1 MLPVAELEAENKE
14 IDDLRV
20 ILSALIAHSD
30 LRHNGVFC
38 ELLDRFRKR
47 LESHLNHES
56 RALYPEM
63 LSNRDHDLNQIA
75 EKFLDNTHELER
87 ILSGYTKR
95 WCKNYHSGDR
105 DHFINETQEIFRLVD
120 ERLHLETKRLFPAL
134 MGSGAQH

>member
-30 LRHNGVFC
+30 LRNNGVFC
-38 ELLDRFRKR
+38 ELLDRFRR
-47 LESHLNHES
+47 ALESHLNHEA

-63 LSNRDHDLNQIA
+63 LSNRNHDINQIA
-75 EKFLDNTHELER
+75 EKFVDNTHELER
-87 ILSGYTKR
+87 ILMGYTKR
-95 WCKNYHSGDR
+95 WCKSYHSGDR

-120 ERLHLETKRLFPAL
+120 ERLHLETSRLFPAL
-134 MGSGAQH
+134 AAADA